1 MIREMTAAGAVLE
14 VAGLTAICPNSGL
27 GQLKP
32 QPGETVSALVLYLD
46 YQVSDL
52 LDWIRFSLSLER
64 LSQPWS
70 FTLITR

>member
-1 MIREMTAAGAVLE
+1 MTAAGAVLE
-14 VAGLTAICPNSGL
+14 VGGLTAICPNSGL

-52 LDWIRFSLSLER
+52 LYWIRLSRSLER
-64 LSQPWS
+64 LSQPLSSTW
-70 FTLITR
+70 ITR